1 MTPANMHLLV
11 HEACEP
17 HIKALSTSISLD
29 LPTQPNPT
37 HNQDTREYKRQR
49 RNRHRPIIR
58 TPPTNLKP
66 HTPSSN
72 RLDARV
78 QKERIRHQH
87 AQARQPP
94 DAVVVYESQHHPFN
108 EREMQPAAD
117 QLRVDE
123 FRRRVDCCQRVSG
136 HATGVDRRR
145 ECEHEKPA
153 DRAQGLDV
161 EQQESPEPWDGR

>member
-1 MTPANMHLLV
+1 M
-11 HEACEP
+11 
-17 HIKALSTSISLD
+17 
-29 LPTQPNPT
+29 
-37 HNQDTREYKRQR
+37 
-49 RNRHRPIIR
+49 
-58 TPPTNLKP
+58 
-66 HTPSSN
+66 
-72 RLDARV
+72 

-94 DAVVVYESQHHPFN
+94 DAIVVHEAQHDSFD

-117 QLRVDE
+117 QLRVNE
-123 FRRRVDCCQRVSG
+123 FRRRVDSCQRVPG

-145 ECEHEKPA
+145 EGEHEKPA